1 MAEMRTRYLETA
13 VGDDLNDRMV
23 FVAGPR
29 QVGKT
34 TLATLLA
41 RRYSNSVYLNWDNRT
56 HRDRILRQEWD
67 PDSQILVFDELH
79 KYDRW
84 KGLIKGIWDT
94 RRNNERIIVTGSSRL
109 DTYRRGGDS
118 LLGRYHLYRLHPFT
132 ASELDGDRKES
143 DPAEPFELTFGKA
156 PQDTVRHLM
165 AYGGFPEPCLSGRSR
180 THRRWLQ
187 ERFERVFRE
196 DIRDTTVVRSLS
208 QIELLGAM
216 MPKRVGSP
224 LSLNAISEDLE
235 VSAHTVRT
243 WVDLL
248 CRNYY
253 TFPVAPY
260 HRRIERAVKKAAKYY
275 LWDWSEVAD
284 EGARFENLVASHLL
298 KFCHFLRDAEGIN
311 AELRL
316 LRDREKREVD
326 FVVLWN
332 DKPWFLIECKLNASR
347 NHAHLVR
354 FGELL
359 NLKQRYVVTLSERD
373 DYKDRHTGVRVLPAS
388 RFLTAFP

>member
-1 MAEMRTRYLETA
+1 MGDLISRYLESVA
-13 VGDDLNDRMV
+13 SDDLNRRMV

-41 RRYSNSVYLNWDNRT
+41 RRHTNRVYLNWDNRT
-56 HRDRILRQEWD
+56 HRDRILREEWD

-84 KGLIKGIWDT
+84 KRLIKGIWDT
-94 RRNNERIIVTGSSRL
+94 RQNNERIIVTGSSRL

-118 LLGRYHLYRLHPFT
+118 LLGRYHSYRLHPFSL
-132 ASELDGDRKES
+132 AELEGGRKTDYQDDR
-143 DPAEPFELTFGKA
+143 FELEFGKA
-156 PQDTVRHLM
+156 GPDNVRHLLLF
-165 AYGGFPEPCLSGRSR
+165 GGFPEPCLAGSSR
-180 THRRWLQ
+180 THRRWLLD
-187 ERFERVFRE
+187 RFERVFRE
-196 DIRDTTVVRSLS
+196 DIRDTTAVRSLS

-224 LSLNAISEDLE
+224 LSLNAMSEDLE
-235 VSAHTVRT
+235 VSPHTVRA
-243 WVDLL
+243 WMDLL

-253 TFPVAPY
+253 TYRVAPY
-260 HRRIERAVKKAAKYY
+260 HRRIERSVKKSAKYY
-275 LWDWSEVAD
+275 LWDWSEIAN
-284 EGARFENLVASHLL
+284 EGVRFENLIASHLL
-298 KFCHFLRDAEGIN
+298 KFCHFLRDANGVN
-311 AELRL
+311 ADLRL

-332 DKPWFLIECKLNASR
+332 ETPWFLVECKLTASR
-347 NHAHLVR
+347 SHGHLVR

-359 NLKQRYVVTLSERD
+359 DVKQRYVVTLSERD
-373 DYKDRHTGVRVLPAS
+373 DYQDRGTGVRVLPAS

>member
-1 MAEMRTRYLETA
+1 MGDLISRYLESAATE
-13 VGDDLNDRMV
+13 DLNSRMV

-34 TLATLLA
+34 TLATLLS
-41 RRYSNSVYLNWDNRT
+41 RRHSKSVYLNWDNRT
-56 HRDRILRQEWD
+56 HRERILREEWD

-94 RRNNERIIVTGSSRL
+94 RGNNERIIVTGSSRL

-132 ASELDGDRKES
+132 AAELEGGWNENDN
-143 DPAEPFELTFGKA
+143 AEPYELTFGTA
-156 PQDTVRHLM
+156 RPDNVRHLM
-165 AYGGFPEPCLSGRSR
+165 AFGGFPEPCLTGRTR
-180 THRRWLQ
+180 THRRWLRG
-187 ERFERVFRE
+187 RFERVFRE
-196 DIRDTTVVRSLS
+196 DIRDTTGVRSLS

-235 VSAHTVRT
+235 VSPHTVRN

-253 TFPVAPY
+253 TYGVAPY
-260 HRRIERAVKKAAKYY
+260 HRSIERAVKKSAKYY
-275 LWDWSEVAD
+275 LWDWSEVDD
-284 EGARFENLVASHLL
+284 EGTRFENLIASHLL
-298 KFCHFLRDAEGIN
+298 KFCHFLRDANGIN
-311 AELRL
+311 TDLRF

-326 FVVLWN
+326 FVVLW
-332 DKPWFLIECKLNASR
+332 DERPWFLVECKLTAPR
-347 NHAHLVR
+347 NHGHLVR
-354 FGELL
+354 FADLL
-359 NLKQRYVVTLSERD
+359 NVRQRYVVALSERD
-373 DYKDRHTGVRVLPAS
+373 DYLDRRTGVRVLPAS